1 MAKTTKKKSPIASLL
16 SKSVAAVG
24 NKSSQDKKTMTDTKP
39 VIVKLIK
46 FLAVIYLLIWIL
58 IGILILIFIYG
69 NFKQGAFNGL
79 FSPRP
84 PQQQTQVQ
92 PPAETD
98 LPGIGKVNIQCIQ
111 DSLSKETIQKIVE
124 TGDAS
129 KLTDEEKGKL
139 EPCIVEKE
147 EASPSASPTPNK

>member
-1 MAKTTKKKSPIASLL
+1 MPATAKRNKADIEKKREPQKAQGKNVLTRVRQVL
-16 SKSVAAVG
+16 SV
-24 NKSSQDKKTMTDTKP
+24 
-39 VIVKLIK
+39 
-46 FLAVIYLLIWIL
+46 FFYFIWIL
-58 IGILILIFIYG
+58 IGLLVLLFIYA
-69 NFKQGAFNGL
+69 NFRQGAFNGL

-92 PPAETD
+92 PPTETD

-139 EPCIVEKE
+139 EPCITQKE

>member
-1 MAKTTKKKSPIASLL
+1 MPAAAKR
-16 SKSVAAVG
+16 
-24 NKSSQDKKTMTDTKP
+24 NKADIEKRRAQKTQDKNTVGKISQ
-39 VIVKLIK
+39 VLSV
-46 FLAVIYLLIWIL
+46 FFYFIWIL
-58 IGILILIFIYG
+58 IGLLVLVFIYA
-69 NFKQGAFNGL
+69 NLRQGAFSGL

-84 PQQQTQVQ
+84 LQQQTQVQ

-98 LPGIGKVNIQCIQ
+98 LPGIGKVNIQCVQ
-111 DSLSKETIQKIVE
+111 DSLSQETIQKIVE

-129 KLTDEEKGKL
+129 KLTDEEKAKL